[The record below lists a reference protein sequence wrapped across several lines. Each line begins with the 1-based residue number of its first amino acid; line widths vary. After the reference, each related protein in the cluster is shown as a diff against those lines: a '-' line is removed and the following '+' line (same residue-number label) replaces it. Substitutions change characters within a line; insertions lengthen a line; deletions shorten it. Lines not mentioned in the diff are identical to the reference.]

1 VGIHNQSAKNSN
13 YKKRIF
19 IVEDE
24 PDIAPSL
31 KIGLEC
37 DEDDEFKVDT
47 FNDSIE
53 ALSNYKTSH
62 YDLLLLDVKMLNIND
77 FELYREIRK
86 RDIIKSRFAF

>member
-1 VGIHNQSAKNSN
+1 M
-13 YKKRIF
+13 
-19 IVEDE
+19 IVDDE
-24 PDIAPSL
+24 QPDIAPSL

-47 FNDSIE
+47 FNDPIE

-62 YDLLLLDVKMLNIND
+62 YDLLLLDVKIPNIND